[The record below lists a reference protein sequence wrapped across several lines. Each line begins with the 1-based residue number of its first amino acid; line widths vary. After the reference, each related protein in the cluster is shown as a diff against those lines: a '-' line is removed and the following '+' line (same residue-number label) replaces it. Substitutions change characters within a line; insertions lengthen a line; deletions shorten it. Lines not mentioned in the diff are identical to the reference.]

1 MLAVVKTPHINLRI
15 TGSLPPR
22 LLRCLKSEFGRKLRI
37 AEDDDDNE
45 TVDFFQSDFY
55 KETKKEMTPGIYA
68 RIYRENLSMT
78 QEQLGEKVGVSKS
91 FICDI
96 EHDRR
101 AISKDMAKKL
111 SNLFN
116 ISVSRFI

>member
-1 MLAVVKTPHINLRI
+1 MLAVVKTPHINVRI
-15 TGSLPPR
+15 SGKLPPR

-37 AEDDDDNE
+37 AEDEDNE
-45 TVDFFQSDFY
+45 TVDFFKTDFY
-55 KETKKEMTPGIYA
+55 KEMKKEMMPGTYA
-68 RIYRENLSMT
+68 RIYRENRGMT

-111 SNLFN
+111 SNIFN